1 METGKIIWTDGSL
14 IGALK
19 QPGRSAEDAI
29 KQLYREHYGILEQY
43 VVQNQ
48 GSRSDAEDIFQ
59 ETMVAFIR
67 QVEEGKFRGESSIR
81 TFLYALN
88 RNIWLNELKKRDRS
102 HLREEKFAAGE
113 EKLQQAIDG
122 ILEQQ
127 EHNMELMRSIQNL
140 GDSCKK
146 ILLLFYYEQRPIREI
161 LSVLPYQNEQ
171 VVRNKKMK
179 CLKKLEEMVKANGH
193 MFQKWKNSI
202 HG

>member
-14 IGALK
+14 IGAIK
-19 QPGRSAEDAI
+19 QPGRAAEDAI
-29 KQLYREHYGILEQY
+29 KQLYRDHYSLLEQY
-43 VVQNQ
+43 VLQNQ

-67 QVEEGKFRGESSIR
+67 QVEEGKFRGESSIK

-88 RNIWLNELKKRDRS
+88 RNIWLNELKKRGRS
-102 HLREEKFAAGE
+102 QSREERFAAGE
-113 EKLQQAIDG
+113 EKMQLAIDG

-146 ILLLFYYEQRPIREI
+146 ILLIFYYEQRPIREI
-161 LSVLPYQNEQ
+161 LSVVSYQNEQ

-179 CLKKLEEMVKANGH
+179 CLKKLEEMVRANGH

>member
-1 METGKIIWTDGSL
+1 METGKIIWTDRSL
-14 IGALK
+14 IGAIK
-19 QPGRSAEDAI
+19 QPGRVAEDAI
-29 KQLYREHYGILEQY
+29 KQLYRDHYGLLEQY
-43 VVQNQ
+43 VLQNQ

-67 QVEEGKFRGESSIR
+67 QVEEGKFRGESSIK

-88 RNIWLNELKKRDRS
+88 RNIWLNELKKRGRS
-102 HLREEKFAAGE
+102 QSREERFAAGE
-113 EKLQQAIDG
+113 EKMQLAIDG

-161 LSVLPYQNEQ
+161 LSVVSYQNEQ

-179 CLKKLEEMVKANGH
+179 CLKKLEEMVRANGH
-193 MFQKWKNSI
+193 MF
-202 HG
+202 

>member
-14 IGALK
+14 IGAIK
-19 QPGRSAEDAI
+19 QPGRAAEDAI
-29 KQLYREHYGILEQY
+29 KQLYRDHYGLLEQY
-43 VVQNQ
+43 VLQNQ

-67 QVEEGKFRGESSIR
+67 QVEEGKFRGESSIK

-88 RNIWLNELKKRDRS
+88 RNIWLNELKKRGRS
-102 HLREEKFAAGE
+102 QSREERFAAGE
-113 EKLQQAIDG
+113 EKMQLAIDG

-161 LSVLPYQNEQ
+161 LSVVSYQNEQ

-179 CLKKLEEMVKANGH
+179 CLKKLEEMVRANGH
-193 MFQKWKNSI
+193 MF
-202 HG
+202 

>member
-19 QPGRSAEDAI
+19 QPGRAAEDAI
-29 KQLYREHYGILEQY
+29 KQLYREHYGLLEQY
-43 VVQNQ
+43 VLQNQ

-67 QVEEGKFRGESSIR
+67 QVEEGKFRAESSIR

-88 RNIWLNELKKRDRS
+88 RNIWLNELKKRGRS
-102 HLREEKFAAGE
+102 HLREERFAAGE
-113 EKLQQAIDG
+113 EKLQLAIDG

-161 LSVLPYQNEQ
+161 LSVVPYQNEQ

-179 CLKKLEEMVKANGH
+179 CLKKLEEMVRANGH

>member
-1 METGKIIWTDGSL
+1 METGKIIWTDRSL
-14 IGALK
+14 IGAIK
-19 QPGRSAEDAI
+19 QPGRVAEDAI
-29 KQLYREHYGILEQY
+29 KQLYRDHYSLLEQY
-43 VVQNQ
+43 VLQNQ

-67 QVEEGKFRGESSIR
+67 QVEEGKFRGESSIK

-88 RNIWLNELKKRDRS
+88 RNIWLNELKKRGRS
-102 HLREEKFAAGE
+102 QSREERFAAGE
-113 EKLQQAIDG
+113 EKMQLAIDG

-161 LSVLPYQNEQ
+161 LSVVSYQNEQ

>member
-14 IGALK
+14 TGAIK
-19 QPGRSAEDAI
+19 QPGRAAEDAI
-29 KQLYREHYGILEQY
+29 KQLYRDHYGLLEQY
-43 VVQNQ
+43 VLQNQ

-67 QVEEGKFRGESSIR
+67 QVEEGKFRGESSIK

-88 RNIWLNELKKRDRS
+88 RNIWLNELKKRGRS
-102 HLREEKFAAGE
+102 QSREERFAAGE
-113 EKLQQAIDG
+113 EKMQPAIDG

-127 EHNMELMRSIQNL
+127 EHNVELMRSIQNL

-161 LSVLPYQNEQ
+161 LSVVSYQNEQ

>member
-19 QPGRSAEDAI
+19 QPGRSAEEAI

>member
-1 METGKIIWTDGSL
+1 METGKIIWTDRSL
-14 IGALK
+14 IGAIK
-19 QPGRSAEDAI
+19 QPGRVDEDAI
-29 KQLYREHYGILEQY
+29 KQLYRDHYSLLEQY
-43 VVQNQ
+43 VLQNQ

-67 QVEEGKFRGESSIR
+67 QVEEGKFRGESSIK

-88 RNIWLNELKKRDRS
+88 RNIWLNELKKRGRS
-102 HLREEKFAAGE
+102 QSREERFAAGE
-113 EKLQQAIDG
+113 EKMQPAIDG

-161 LSVLPYQNEQ
+161 LSVVSYQNEQ

-179 CLKKLEEMVKANGH
+179 CLKKLEEMVRANGH
-193 MFQKWKNSI
+193 MF
-202 HG
+202 

>member
-19 QPGRSAEDAI
+19 QPGRAAEDAI
-29 KQLYREHYGILEQY
+29 KQLYREHYGLLEQY
-43 VVQNQ
+43 VLQNQ

-67 QVEEGKFRGESSIR
+67 QVEEGKFRAESSIR

-88 RNIWLNELKKRDRS
+88 RNIWLNELKKRGRS
-102 HLREEKFAAGE
+102 HLREERFAAGE
-113 EKLQQAIDG
+113 EKLQLAIDG

-161 LSVLPYQNEQ
+161 LSVVSYQNEQ

-179 CLKKLEEMVKANGH
+179 CLKKLEEMVRANGH